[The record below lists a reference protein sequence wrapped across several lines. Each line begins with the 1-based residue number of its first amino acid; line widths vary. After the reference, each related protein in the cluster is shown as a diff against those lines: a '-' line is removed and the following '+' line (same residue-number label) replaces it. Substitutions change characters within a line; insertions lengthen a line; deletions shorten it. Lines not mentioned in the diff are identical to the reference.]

1 LSNVFD
7 SSFEKKLV
15 KTALLFATLFFII
28 GFFLP
33 GKATTGFLAGY
44 SVGFVTVILHLSMS
58 LFTHKSSLSKK
69 FMKRY
74 YYGFFVR
81 LAVVSV
87 LFVLIL
93 ILTEIDELSFTVS
106 FIISYILN
114 SVIEVIFLNQKLS
127 D

>member
-1 LSNVFD
+1 MQQIID

-15 KTALLFATLFFII
+15 KTALLFAALFSVIGLILPKQATI
-28 GFFLP
+28 GFLS
-33 GKATTGFLAGY
+33 GY
-44 SVGFVTVILHLSMS
+44 SVGFLTVILHLSMS
-58 LFTHKSSLSKK
+58 LFTHKSSISKK
-69 FMKRY
+69 FLKRY

-81 LAVVSV
+81 LAVVSI